1 MSGDGSPRDGR
12 ARRAGVVV
20 AIVAL
25 FVLGLAVFVLP
36 FAFPTPPPVVT
47 RFNATRLFSPDGD
60 GRRDDAKVN
69 VRLQRGRRRS
79 RWRSR
84 SDGATVRRLITDRT
98 APRGW
103 VREDWDGRDDDG
115 RVVPDGT
122 YALKL
127 RARAGK
133 KQFNTTRAIVV
144 DTEAPRPAEMTVES
158 ATLRQAGPGR
168 VPRQLQLA
176 RPGVGAA
183 RGLPRGAG
191 GGGDGRERRRR
202 APAGAAPGARRT
214 TRSRWRWDG
223 RRADGGQVPPGLYL
237 IRASL
242 LDAARNRVVRERTCW
257 VGLPGRHGRALVRPR
272 PARPVGVALR
282 RTDGDPLPP
291 VDARDPRP
299 PPPHRR
305 ARRDPRPTRSGAQV
319 GVRRPRPGRDGPG
332 ARPRR
337 RSTPP
342 PSGWSPTHR
351 RRAGAALIPLRG
363 PP

>member
-25 FVLGLAVFVLP
+25 FVLGLGNFVLP

-60 GRRDDAKVN
+60 GRREDAKVN
-69 VRLQRGRRRS
+69 VRLSEAAAVTVEVQK
-79 RWRSR
+79 
-84 SDGATVRRLITDRT
+84 DGTTVRRLITDRT

-115 RVVPDGT
+115 QVVPDGT

-127 RARAGK
+127 RAHAGK

-158 ATLRQAGPGR
+158 ATLGKPGPGECR
-168 VPRQLQLA
+168 VSFSSRDEGSVLFEAFREGPVAAGTAASSDAVRRLGPRPV
-176 RPGVGAA
+176 RPGDAV
-183 RGLPRGAG
+183 
-191 GGGDGRERRRR
+191 
-202 APAGAAPGARRT
+202 T
-214 TRSRWRWDG
+214 WRWDG

-242 LDAARNRVVRERTCW
+242 FDAARNRVVRDRTCW
-257 VGLPGRHGRALVRPR
+257 VGYLAGTAVPSSVAPRQLVG
-272 PARPVGVALR
+272 ADLR
-282 RTDGDPLPP
+282 RTDGDPLPSGNTVTLALYRRTGTP
-291 VDARDPRP
+291 GETLGDPL
-299 PPPHRR
+299 
-305 ARRDPRPTRSGAQV
+305 GAQV
-319 GVRRPRPGRDGPG
+319 GGG
-332 ARPRR
+332 ARGPAGTVRVKVPPRIN
-337 RSTPP
+337 
-342 PSGWSPTHR
+342 PSALWLVARTDDGLS
-351 RRAGAALIPLRG
+351 AALVPLRG
-363 PP
+363 SP